1 MVLTGAELSK
11 SYLKKAQLRR
21 EILTLLANREGWS
34 DLVREA
40 QELGDKFRQ
49 LAAGSQWLR
58 AQRELQLLMAT
69 KLWR

>member
-1 MVLTGAELSK
+1 MVLTGAELSR

-49 LAAGSQWLR
+49 LAA
-58 AQRELQLLMAT
+58 
-69 KLWR
+69 

>member
-1 MVLTGAELSK
+1 MVLTGAELSR

-34 DLVREA
+34 DLVKEA

-58 AQRELQLLMAT
+58 AQRELQLLMAI

>member
-1 MVLTGAELSK
+1 MVLTGAELNK
-11 SYLKKAQLRR
+11 SYLK
-21 EILTLLANREGWS
+21 
-34 DLVREA
+34 EA

>member
-1 MVLTGAELSK
+1 MVQWQGQRYGFDRRRISG

-40 QELGDKFRQ
+40 EELGDKFR
-49 LAAGSQWLR
+49 
-58 AQRELQLLMAT
+58 
-69 KLWR
+69 